1 MPLQAF
7 LLVLLAAFAHSTWN
21 LLIKHAAGSKHLLLL
36 SSLTEVVLF
45 FPLGIYGVARSWPV
59 IGWKAVLFL
68 LATGVLHLLYTEC
81 LLRGYRAADLSVV
94 YPLARGIGPLLSF
107 FGAVLILQEH
117 ISVLSA
123 AGALLITFGILLS
136 SGGLYAPRHRL
147 HQAGLLWG
155 FAAGFTIACYTLVD
169 GYSVTALFL
178 SPFLVEYASN
188 AVRALLL
195 SIGAL
200 REHAS
205 PVGEYVAEYRA
216 YWRHLC
222 TIAVLMPVGYIL
234 VLFAMRMA
242 PISHVAPVRE
252 MSMIIGAW
260 FGIKLL
266 GEGQAKRRMY
276 GSALIAAGVAAMA
289 AG

>member
-21 LLIKHAAGSKHLLLL
+21 LVIKRATGSKHLLLL
-36 SSLTEVVLF
+36 SSVTEVVLF
-45 FPLGIYGVARSWPV
+45 FPVGIYGLARSWSV

-81 LLRGYRAADLSVV
+81 LLRGYRASDLSIV
-94 YPLARGIGPLLSF
+94 YPLARGTGPLLSF
-107 FGAVLILQEH
+107 FGAVLILQER
-117 ISVLSA
+117 ISLLSA

-136 SGGLYAPRHRL
+136 SGGIYALRHRL

-169 GYSVTALFL
+169 GYSVATLLL

-195 SIGAL
+195 SVGAL
-200 REHAS
+200 RQHTS
-205 PVGEYVAEYRA
+205 LVAEYRA
-216 YWRHLC
+216 YWRNLC
-222 TIAVLMPVGYIL
+222 AIAVLMPVGYIL

-260 FGIKLL
+260 FGIKFL

-276 GSALIAAGVAAMA
+276 GSALIAAGVTAMA
-289 AG
+289 VG

>member
-1 MPLQAF
+1 LPLQAF

-21 LLIKHAAGSKHLLLL
+21 LVIKRATGSKHLLLL
-36 SSLTEVVLF
+36 SSVTEVVLF
-45 FPLGIYGVARSWPV
+45 FPVGIYGLARSWSV

-81 LLRGYRAADLSVV
+81 LLRGYRASDLSIV
-94 YPLARGIGPLLSF
+94 YPLARGTGPLLSF
-107 FGAVLILQEH
+107 FGAVLILQER
-117 ISVLSA
+117 ISLLSA

-136 SGGLYAPRHRL
+136 SGGIYALRHRL

-169 GYSVTALFL
+169 GYSVATLLL

-195 SIGAL
+195 SVGAL
-200 REHAS
+200 RQHTS
-205 PVGEYVAEYRA
+205 LVAEYRA
-216 YWRHLC
+216 YWRNLC
-222 TIAVLMPVGYIL
+222 AIAVLMPVGYIL

-260 FGIKLL
+260 FGIKFL

-276 GSALIAAGVAAMA
+276 GSALIAAGVTAMA

>member
-1 MPLQAF
+1 LPLQAF

-21 LLIKHAAGSKHLLLL
+21 LVIKRATGSKHLLLL
-36 SSLTEVVLF
+36 SSVTEVVLF
-45 FPLGIYGVARSWPV
+45 FPVGIYGLARSWSV

-81 LLRGYRAADLSVV
+81 LLRGYRASDLSIV
-94 YPLARGIGPLLSF
+94 YPLARGTGPLLSF
-107 FGAVLILQEH
+107 FGAVLILQER
-117 ISVLSA
+117 ISLLSA

-136 SGGLYAPRHRL
+136 SGGIYALRHRL

-169 GYSVTALFL
+169 GYSVATLLL

-195 SIGAL
+195 SVGAL
-200 REHAS
+200 RQHTS
-205 PVGEYVAEYRA
+205 LVAEYRA
-216 YWRHLC
+216 YWRNLC
-222 TIAVLMPVGYIL
+222 AIAVLMPVGYIL

-260 FGIKLL
+260 FGIKFL

-276 GSALIAAGVAAMA
+276 GSALIAAGVTAMA
-289 AG
+289 VG